1 MVKQA
6 PPTLDQGPHQNG
18 HVPVNVD
25 EHGANGTSHANGS
38 ANSDH
43 ASHERSRGLRGL
55 AEDAI
60 LHPHTSA
67 YNATLKVVLVAILSS
82 ICILALETMHP
93 LVDDYRET
101 FHAIDLTLLVIFT
114 AEYLL
119 NVWVAPNRK
128 AYIFSLWGVVDFL
141 AIAPAYIELALGGM
155 ESLIFLRQL
164 RILRVMRMLKLLK
177 LAAEKAAESAAQ
189 ATEKKSTFLMDI
201 QIYMIC
207 LFTVLT
213 ISSSLLHLF
222 EGVRP
227 GVPAVTSDALAELA
241 KGEEEGVLP
250 KWADDHMVQLYAERA
265 EKGWSNPVYTYT
277 SVPTAYWWSI
287 VTLTTTGYGDMFP
300 VTLAGRIVAGVTML
314 AGLALFSL
322 LTSVV
327 GRALMTSLF
336 GKGDDEEGVGHKIV
350 VIGGGRLPQG
360 VDVVAL
366 VATAGSGPADL
377 GVTSVPDASPPRE
390 RSSLDTAFFVIGFLV
405 WLCTVFLFYRYPQY
419 VSAAMQRVGSAFM
432 CDCCRRLCGGCAC
445 CGGARS
451 VLGSTPTTSP
461 SLTTL
466 IGSAPVS
473 PVF

>member
-1 MVKQA
+1 MVKQS

-25 EHGANGTSHANGS
+25 EHGANGTPHANGS
-38 ANSDH
+38 TKSDH
-43 ASHERSRGLRGL
+43 TSHERSRGLRGL

-60 LHPHTSA
+60 LHPHTPA
-67 YNATLKVVLVAILSS
+67 YDATLKVVLVAILSS

-141 AIAPAYIELALGGM
+141 AIAPAYIELAFGGM

-227 GVPAVTSDALAELA
+227 GVPEVTSDALAELA

-250 KWADDHMVQLYAERA
+250 EWANDHMVQLYAERA
-265 EKGWSNPVYTYT
+265 EKGWSNPVYTFT
-277 SVPTAYWWSI
+277 SVPKAYWWS
-287 VTLTTTGYGDMFP
+287 
-300 VTLAGRIVAGVTML
+300 
-314 AGLALFSL
+314 
-322 LTSVV
+322 
-327 GRALMTSLF
+327 
-336 GKGDDEEGVGHKIV
+336 
-350 VIGGGRLPQG
+350 
-360 VDVVAL
+360 
-366 VATAGSGPADL
+366 
-377 GVTSVPDASPPRE
+377 
-390 RSSLDTAFFVIGFLV
+390 
-405 WLCTVFLFYRYPQY
+405 
-419 VSAAMQRVGSAFM
+419 
-432 CDCCRRLCGGCAC
+432 
-445 CGGARS
+445 
-451 VLGSTPTTSP
+451 
-461 SLTTL
+461 
-466 IGSAPVS
+466 
-473 PVF
+473 